1 MLSFTLSPVTSYP
14 KFMLSVPTDIVV
26 PAALRHAKDSAPVQ
40 SMRKVFFSN
49 PKNLFIA
56 IPFLIL
62 FLLKIA
68 LEHSDGIWSVI
79 CLSMS
84 FFYINQRI
92 KNAACKFE
100 PKWLACSTSAVGL
113 LGLLCLQCAFRK
125 EGVYRSLFCAP
136 SYISSDDW
144 VGLLWSILVTDF
156 SLKLI
161 TMFLKSIVIALS
173 PRPLGVYPRS
183 VVLVWMEFASQIY
196 RSIVPVVP
204 WIRFLTELGIS
215 PRLNPT
221 AVIVMFALI
230 YVLLKIFSLWLL
242 VSPIWSAFKSLNLTV
257 PYSTVVGI
265 SSPEGEMCVLCF
277 ENRNQLSAALRCGH
291 VFCKNCLD
299 RWLIYFNECPVC
311 SSKINDEFK
320 DWRDGSTSR
329 CVQLF

>member
-173 PRPLGVYPRS
+173 PRPLGVYPRYS
-183 VVLVWMEFASQIY
+183 G
-196 RSIVPVVP
+196 
-204 WIRFLTELGIS
+204 FLG
-215 PRLNPT
+215 P
-221 AVIVMFALI
+221 
-230 YVLLKIFSLWLL
+230 LKIMLL
-242 VSPIWSAFKSLNLTV
+242 RLPTTFLV
-257 PYSTVVGI
+257 
-265 SSPEGEMCVLCF
+265 F
-277 ENRNQLSAALRCGH
+277 E
-291 VFCKNCLD
+291 
-299 RWLIYFNECPVC
+299 
-311 SSKINDEFK
+311 
-320 DWRDGSTSR
+320 
-329 CVQLF
+329 